1 MLADCQSKTFTNARN
16 ECKESAD
23 FMRGKMSI
31 FMIWTCVDAQEGS
44 QHGTG
49 RCGSQRGSK
58 VYRGSS
64 LNLSLS
70 FFPKEIGLIHHSST
84 MVKLCR

>member
-23 FMRGKMSI
+23 FIRGKMSI
-31 FMIWTCVDAQEGS
+31 FMSWA
-44 QHGTG
+44 
-49 RCGSQRGSK
+49 RPRGFATRDGAMRISAWLK

-64 LNLSLS
+64 PCQFLFPRDRSDPS
-70 FFPKEIGLIHHSST
+70 FQHDG
-84 MVKLCR
+84 